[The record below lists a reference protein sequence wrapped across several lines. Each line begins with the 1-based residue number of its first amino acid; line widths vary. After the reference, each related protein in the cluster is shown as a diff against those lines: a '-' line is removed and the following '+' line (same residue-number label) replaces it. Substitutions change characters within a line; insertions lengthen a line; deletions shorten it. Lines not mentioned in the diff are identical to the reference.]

1 MKKYQ
6 ILAAFFCALSPL
18 AHAATDA
25 NLDEIVV
32 TATRIEQTLK
42 QTLSSTSVITQED
55 IKNSQAT
62 DVPTILRTIAGVEIS
77 QSGGIGKTTSLF
89 LRGSNDK
96 QVLVLLDGVRINS
109 ATAGTTSIEH
119 LMLNQVERIEVV
131 RGNVSSLYGSEAIGG
146 VVQIFTKRG
155 QGKPATNASA
165 GVGSHGTRS
174 MAAGYNSAVDDT
186 SFNLQIS
193 RFLSEGYST
202 INPAIASSAN
212 PDNDGYNNTSISANI
227 KHAFTAEHSLTA
239 SVFNSQGRSQFDSS
253 YETPTTIHDSDV
265 QVSKL
270 SLTSDNRINASWQ
283 SKLLL
288 AQGVDST
295 QSFTDGLPATPG
307 SLYKTTGKQL
317 NWQNTLFLD
326 QGKQFLFGAEYLDQ
340 QVNTD
345 LQPKFARDERKV
357 KSLFSGYTGT
367 YGKQQ
372 IQLNARH
379 DSFSDF
385 GVANTGLLGYGYN
398 FNEAWRVAASTSTAF
413 KAPTFNDL
421 FYPFVDYGFG
431 YSYQGNPNLQP
442 ERSHNNEAGMH
453 YTADNQRVDVVY
465 FDNRIHD
472 LIAFNNLPALT
483 TINLNEARIDG
494 VEASYSNRY
503 NDTDLKIAIT
513 SQNPRDAN
521 TGARLLRR
529 AKFFSNV
536 SIIRPAGD
544 WKIGA
549 EWQYSGAREDTDIN
563 TFSRVKL
570 DSYKLLN
577 LTARY
582 KLNQQMEVSLR
593 ADNVFN
599 QNYMLAHGYNTQG
612 RSLFASLNYQQ

>member
-1 MKKYQ
+1 MKQ
-6 ILAAFFCALSPL
+6 HRLLAALLCALSPL
-18 AHAATDA
+18 AQAATETS
-25 NLDEIVV
+25 LDEVVV
-32 TATRIEQTLK
+32 TATRIEQPLNK
-42 QTLSSTSVITQED
+42 TLSSTSVITQED

-146 VVQIFTKRG
+146 VVQIFTKRS

-193 RFLSEGYST
+193 RLLSEGYST
-202 INPAIASSAN
+202 INPAIATSAN
-212 PDNDGYNNTSISANI
+212 PDNDGYDNTSISANI

-265 QVSKL
+265 QLRKL
-270 SLTSDNRINASWQ
+270 SLTSDNRINESWQ

-288 AQGVDST
+288 AQGVDRT

-307 SLYKTTGKQL
+307 SLYKTTSKQL
-317 NWQNTLFLD
+317 NWQNTLFID
-326 QGKQFLFGAEYLDQ
+326 QGKQLLFGAEYLDQ

-345 LQPKFARDERKV
+345 LQPKFDRDERKV

-398 FNEAWRVAASTSTAF
+398 FNDAWRVAASTSTAF

-421 FYPFVDYGFG
+421 YYPFVDYGFG

-442 ERSHNNEAGMH
+442 ERSRNNEAGMH

-472 LIAFNNLPALT
+472 LIDFNNLPALT

-494 VEASYSNRY
+494 VEASYSDRY

-536 SIIRPAGD
+536 SVTRSAGD
-544 WKIGA
+544 WKIGG

-563 TFSRVKL
+563 TFSRVTL
-570 DSYKLLN
+570 GSYNLLN

-582 KLNQQMEVSLR
+582 KLSKQMEVSLR

-599 QNYMLAHGYNTQG
+599 QSYMLAHGYNTQG
-612 RSLFASLNYQQ
+612 RSLFANLSYQQ

>member
-1 MKKYQ
+1 MYKKQ
-6 ILAAFFCALSPL
+6 ILGALFCAFSPFSY
-18 AHAATDA
+18 AVSDVS
-25 NLDEIVV
+25 LDEIVV
-32 TATRIEQTLK
+32 TATRIEQPLK
-42 QTLSSTSVITQED
+42 QTLSSTTVITQED

-62 DVPTILRTIAGVEIS
+62 DVPTILRSVAGVEVS
-77 QSGGIGKTTSLF
+77 QSGGYGKTSNLF
-89 LRGSNDK
+89 LRGSNSN
-96 QVLVLLDGVRINS
+96 QVLVLLDGVRIGS
-109 ATAGTTSIEH
+109 ATSGTTSIEH
-119 LMLNQVERIEVV
+119 LMLAQIERIEVV

-155 QGKPATNASA
+155 QGKPAIHASI

-174 MAAGYNSAVDDT
+174 MAAGYNGTVEDT
-186 SFNLQIS
+186 SFSLQIS
-193 RFLSEGYST
+193 RLLSEGYST
-202 INPAIASSAN
+202 INPVIATSAN

-227 KHAFTAEHSLTA
+227 KHTFTAEHSFTA
-239 SVFNSQGRSQFDSS
+239 SVFNSQGHSQFDSS
-253 YETPTTIHDSDV
+253 YETQSTIHDSDV

-270 SLTSDNRINASWQ
+270 SLTSDNRINEYWQ

-288 AQGVDST
+288 AQGVDSA
-295 QSFTDGLPATPG
+295 QSFTDSLPATPG
-307 SLYKTTGKQL
+307 SLYKTTSKQL
-317 NWQNTLFLD
+317 NWQNALFLD

-340 QVNTD
+340 LVNTD
-345 LQPKFARDERKV
+345 LQPKYERDERKV

-367 YGKQQ
+367 YGKHQ

-379 DSFSDF
+379 DSYSDF

-398 FNEAWRVAASTSTAF
+398 FNDVWRVATTTSTAF

-421 FYPFVDYGFG
+421 FYPFVDYGFP

-442 ERSHNNEAGMH
+442 ERSKNNEAGIH

-465 FDNRIHD
+465 FDNRIRD
-472 LIAFNNLPALT
+472 LITFNNLPALS

-494 VEASYSNRY
+494 VEASYSDRY

-529 AKFFSNV
+529 AKSFSNI
-536 SIIRPAGD
+536 SIIQSVGD
-544 WKIGA
+544 WKIGG

-563 TFSRVKL
+563 TFSRITL
-570 DSYKLLN
+570 DSYNLLN

-582 KLNQQMEVSLR
+582 KLSKQLELSLR

-599 QNYMLAHGYNTQG
+599 QSYILAHGYNTLG
-612 RSLFASLNYQQ
+612 RSLFASLHYQ